1 MGISLLLKDAPLLV
15 LQRMLNEW
23 HFVQRIVIHR
33 ERERERET
41 ERERERICEVRARCG
56 VKICQKSV
64 NEYIKGFLTRSV

>member
-33 ERERERET
+33 ERERER
-41 ERERERICEVRARCG
+41 ICEVRARCG